1 MSHHKHTDRKEK
13 KPHYKHSGNRNHKS
27 PHGPKV
33 KSETF
38 QGVIRT
44 NRNGMGFV
52 RHPEKKDLF
61 ARIQP
66 EQMMN
71 AFNKDVVIVKTTGE
85 VFRDDLVGKVI
96 EIKERG
102 KKTLVG
108 ELDTTVSGDFA
119 YVIPDDAKYHKDIK
133 IYDYLDVP
141 HGNKVFV
148 EIESYPE
155 GKSPIGK
162 ILKDLGAK
170 GSNEAEMIAAVY
182 ENGFMPHHSPE
193 IEAEAARIKEQ
204 AEADFEQEVPKR
216 RDMRGIP
223 TITIDP
229 ADAKDFD
236 DALSIETLPNGNYSI
251 GVHIADVSHY
261 IDRGSPMDTEAFER
275 SFSVYL
281 VDRTIPMLPEILSN
295 DLCSL
300 KPKEDRLAF
309 SAIFEMDKDA
319 NVLNEWFG
327 KTVIYSDHRYAYE
340 DAQEV
345 ADGTQEGPLREE
357 IRIFLDL
364 AAKLEAR
371 NQAHGAISFE
381 SDEFKFRLDEKGVPL
396 EIYKKERLPIHKMI
410 EEFMLLANRHV
421 AAFIAKWDQEQTMK
435 EQGAMYRVHADP
447 DTEKLAELQT
457 FLKIMGYELNLRDD
471 GSISPKELNRIIDQA
486 HGEPE
491 EALINTTAIRTMQK
505 AEYSIYN
512 EGHFGLAFDNYT
524 HFTSPIRRYP
534 DLTVHRI
541 LFAILEEQPLND
553 GDVTYFKKVAEQS
566 SAQEIAATDAERT
579 SIKYKQTEFMTNHV
593 GETFTG
599 VISGITEWGFY
610 VVLDDTGAEGM
621 IKAETLP
628 GEFFLYDEKLY
639 QYRGEK
645 TGKIYR
651 LGDPVTVTVTA
662 ANLEAREIDMQVV
675 EGHVEDAVKKESE

>member
-1 MSHHKHTDRKEK
+1 MSHQASRKES
-13 KPHYKHSGNRNHKS
+13 KPHYKRNHGSQKKS

-44 NRNGMGFV
+44 NQRGMGFV
-52 RHPEKKDLF
+52 RHPDKKGLF

-71 AFNKDVVIVKTTGE
+71 AFNRDTVIVKTTGE
-85 VFRDDLVGKVI
+85 VYRDDLVGKII

-119 YVIPDDAKYHKDIK
+119 YVVPDDKKFHKDIK
-133 IYDYLDVP
+133 VFDYLDVP

-148 EIESYPE
+148 EIENYPE
-155 GKSPIGK
+155 GKSPLGK
-162 ILKDLGAK
+162 ILKDLGVK
-170 GSNEAEMIAAVY
+170 GSHETEMISAVY
-182 ENGFMPHHSPE
+182 ENGFTPFHSPE
-193 IEAEAARIKEQ
+193 IEQEAQRIKDQ
-204 AEADFEQEVPKR
+204 AVDDFEKEIPNRK
-216 RDMRGIP
+216 DMRGIP

-236 DALSIETLPNGNYSI
+236 DALSIETLPNGNYSV

-261 IDRGSPMDTEAFER
+261 IERSSPMDTEAFER

-281 VDRTIPMLPEILSN
+281 VDRTIPMLPEVLSN

-300 KPKEDRLAF
+300 KPQEDRLAF
-309 SAIFEMDKDA
+309 SAIFEIDKEA
-319 NVLNEWFG
+319 NIVDEWFG
-327 KTVIYSDHRYAYE
+327 KTIIYSDHRYAYE
-340 DAQEV
+340 DAQKV
-345 ADGTQEGPLREE
+345 ADGELEGPLKDE
-357 IRIFLDL
+357 INIFLEL
-364 AAKLEAR
+364 AAKLETR
-371 NQAHGAISFE
+371 KKSHGAISFE
-381 SDEFKFRLDEKGVPL
+381 SDEFKFRLDDKGVPI
-396 EIYKKERLPIHKMI
+396 EVYKKERLPIHKMI
-410 EEFMLLANRHV
+410 EEFMLLANKQV
-421 AAFIAKWDQEQTMK
+421 ASFISKWDQKQTMK
-435 EQGAMYRVHADP
+435 EKGGMYRVHASP
-447 DTEKLAELQT
+447 DVEKLAELEI
-457 FLKIMGYELNLRDD
+457 FLKIMGYEIKLRDD
-471 GSISPKELNRIIDQA
+471 GTISPKELNAIIDKA

-505 AEYSIYN
+505 AEYSIRN
-512 EGHFGLAFDNYT
+512 EGHFGLAFDDYT

-541 LFAILEEQPLND
+541 LFAILESQSLND
-553 GDVTYFKKVAEQS
+553 GDVAHYSKVAEHS
-566 SAQEIAATDAERT
+566 STQEIAAAEAERT
-579 SIKYKQTEFMTNHV
+579 SVKYKQTEFMANHI

-599 VISGITEWGFY
+599 IISGITEWGFY
-610 VVLDDTGAEGM
+610 VALDDTGAEGM
-621 IKAETLP
+621 VKAESLP

-639 QYRGEK
+639 RYRGEK

-662 ANLEAREIDMQVV
+662 ANVEAKEIDM
-675 EGHVEDAVKKESE
+675 EISEQNTEE